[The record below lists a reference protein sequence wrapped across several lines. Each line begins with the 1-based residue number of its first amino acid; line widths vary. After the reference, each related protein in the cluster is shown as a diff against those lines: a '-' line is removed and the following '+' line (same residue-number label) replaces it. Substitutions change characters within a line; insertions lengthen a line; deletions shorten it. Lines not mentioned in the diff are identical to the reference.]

1 MSNPKGAVSFDAI
14 IQAEKEERS
23 SSQGDIWQKQTT
35 DQERHERRRK
45 QELDAD
51 SGPRQQDHK
60 GITPPISYYEDK
72 PLVSSLS
79 ARGCL
84 GSLAIETNWSLT
96 RTTRL
101 LQRSSSTASTTSS
114 RNNNPF
120 TPPRSQRGDNTR
132 SARLASAIETSSQ
145 QANVVVAPTSTSRRT
160 AAQGQQGLSIKGK
173 AAGPFVVE
181 ASNFAPG
188 TTAADIES
196 ALQDDTL
203 DDSGVSGMVSCRIV
217 ATSPTVVAE
226 MVFTERYIA
235 DRVISTYNNQKAD
248 GRVLNLALKRSGRAA
263 GSQQISLAPSKPANE
278 LLPDVLTT
286 DDNAMMEDIEME
298 TDAAAAVV
306 YDDHRS
312 RSREQGRKGGSNGRT
327 ADDRYAEPQATTTAA
342 HDGYSRDTDRR
353 DRDRD
358 RDRDRER
365 DRDRDRDRYDR
376 SRGDQGRSSYSRRDD
391 GRPVSEQNP
400 SYNSRFSHY
409 GNGVGGGAVGRG
421 SFGGG
426 RGGDFSF
433 SRGSGRMYGG
443 GDNMNMNMNMMRG
456 GGGGPR
462 RGGGSTFF
470 GGGGG
475 GGYRRGY

>member
-14 IQAEKEERS
+14 IQADR
-23 SSQGDIWQKQTT
+23 Q
-35 DQERHERRRK
+35 RRK
-45 QELDAD
+45 NEALAKEIFGK
-51 SGPRQQDHK
+51 SKQQTKNDTRGGANK
-60 GITPPISYYEDK
+60 
-72 PLVSSLS
+72 SS
-79 ARGCL
+79 
-84 GSLAIETNWSLT
+84 T
-96 RTTRL
+96 RTPDLASRITK
-101 LQRSSSTASTTSS
+101 RSSSTASTTSS

-203 DDSGVSGMVSCRIV
+203 DDSGVSGMISCRIV

-263 GSQQISLAPSKPANE
+263 RSQQINLAPSKPANE
-278 LLPDVLTT
+278 LLPDVPTT
-286 DDNAMMEDIEME
+286 DDNAMMEDVEME
-298 TDAAAAVV
+298 TDAAASAVV

-312 RSREQGRKGGSNGRT
+312 RSRDQQSRKAQSNGRT
-327 ADDRYAEPQATTTAA
+327 TDDRYAEPQAPTTAA